1 MVQRVDRPR
10 VPSRA
15 GALPPLDGLRAL
27 AIGLVMVMHTA
38 YVAYL
43 NAHGTERALLART
56 GWRLVLLTKRARAL

>member
-1 MVQRVDRPR
+1 
-10 VPSRA
+10 
-15 GALPPLDGLRAL
+15 L